1 MFIESDFYSI
11 LGSAIIFVLLFTI
24 GFKFW
29 EGKKE
34 DELEKAISLLKINI
48 FLTGFLLVVL
58 WFMLP
63 STPSLGTFGFPETVN
78 EIQSNEQLL
87 NYLQT
92 YNEAIV
98 RTTQVVRWF
107 IFIFVWAFLTTLYS
121 VIKTFQSLREK
132 DYFSNVKDEA
142 SAKR

>member
-48 FLTGFLLVVL
+48 FSTGFLLVVL